1 MNLWGK
7 QESIMPI
14 SLCWNM
20 FHFAS
25 TDSFFIT
32 SKSFA
37 NSCSSFLIRV
47 VICSLLYVK
56 LAFDWF
62 FLSRCKVHLKN
73 TISWSL
79 TPGIILASFIILL
92 FVSTRSIILSCL
104 VGSWTSWVRPRSSMI
119 SSSPSEFKDQFVVG
133 WRPFHLRSGALKSPA
148 TITLFVFNLLLIWI

>member
-1 MNLWGK
+1 M

-25 TDSFFIT
+25 TDSFFMT

-47 VICSLLYVK
+47 VSAL
-56 LAFDWF
+56 
-62 FLSRCKVHLKN
+62 FLMLNLRLTGFSFLGARFTSKS

-79 TPGIILASFIILL
+79 IPGIIPASFIILLL
-92 FVSTRSIILSCL
+92 FVSTRSIMLSGL
-104 VGSWTSWVRPRSSMI
+104 VGSWTSWVSPRSSMI
-119 SSSPSEFKDQFVVG
+119 LSSRSEFKDQFVVG
-133 WRPFHLRSGALKSPA
+133 SRSFHLRFGALKSPA